1 MVWFGG
7 ILFAMLLF
15 FGLLFYYFFN
25 QGVSRS
31 LLNDMHTKAEY
42 IKAAVLPYLDTPEKI
57 DTHVIHY
64 AYAVLKEGKILYK
77 TNDFYLEETETLQE
91 DDKLIFKE
99 DEGYQ
104 NAIYVMEVEKP
115 IKAFIVVVAYHI
127 DDEMEDMVDLLL
139 WIMPILFL
147 LLLWVASRLI
157 DKVLIPVRALSSQAS
172 HIHVDRLV
180 ATLDEGSEYSE
191 TVELNRAFNAMIA
204 RLEQGVS
211 QLNRFNSDVSHE
223 LRTPLTAI
231 RGEIET
237 VLRHPRDEAYY
248 RKSME
253 SILYETGQIE
263 AIVENLL
270 ALSKYD
276 KESFSQSYKTVDLS
290 SLLLGVLEQYAQKI
304 EAKEIRVD
312 ILCLEPIVY
321 DCNKQLITTVLSNL
335 MDNALKYST
344 EKSTVKLSLCM
355 ETGRAVFAIEDEGS
369 GIPAE
374 DLGRITERFYRVD
387 QSRTRKIKGFGLGLS
402 IVKNILDLHHAHL
415 DIKSEMGKGTIVRV
429 IFPE

>member
-1 MVWFGG
+1 M
-7 ILFAMLLF
+7 ILFAVLLF

-31 LLNDMHTKAEY
+31 LLNDMHAKAEY
-42 IKAAVLPYLDTPEKI
+42 IKVAVLPYLNTPEKI
-57 DTHVIHY
+57 DAHAVHY
-64 AYAVLKEGKILYK
+64 AYAILKKGQILYQ
-77 TNDFYLEETETLQE
+77 TDDFHVDEIDTLQE
-91 DDKLIFKE
+91 DDKLVFRT

-104 NAIYVMEVEKP
+104 NAIYVMEVDKP
-115 IKAFIVVVAYHI
+115 IQAYIVVVAYHI
-127 DDEMEDMVDLLL
+127 DDEMEDIVDLLL
-139 WIMPILFL
+139 WIIPILFL

-157 DKVLIPVRALSSQAS
+157 DKVLTPVKALSSQAS

-180 ATLDEGSEYSE
+180 ASLDEGSEYKE
-191 TVELNRAFNAMIA
+191 TAELNRTFNAMIV

-270 ALSKYD
+270 ALSRYD
-276 KESFSQSYKTVDLS
+276 KESFSQSYEAVELS

-304 EAKEIRVD
+304 GEKEIKVD
-312 ILCLEPIVY
+312 IRCLEPIVY
-321 DCNKQLITTVLSNL
+321 TCNKHLVATVFSNL
-335 MDNALKYST
+335 LDNALKYSPD
-344 EKSTVKLSLCM
+344 KCTVRLSLCM
-355 ETGRAVFAIEDEGS
+355 EAEKPVFSIEDEGS
-369 GIPAE
+369 GIPEE
-374 DLGRITERFYRVD
+374 DLERITERFYRVD
-387 QSRTRKIKGFGLGLS
+387 QSRTRQIKGFGLGLS
-402 IVKNILDLHHAHL
+402 IVKNILDLHGALL
-415 DIKSEMGKGTIVRV
+415 DIRSEVDRGTMVRV
-429 IFPE
+429 VFPK

>member
-1 MVWFGG
+1 
-7 ILFAMLLF
+7 
-15 FGLLFYYFFN
+15 
-25 QGVSRS
+25 
-31 LLNDMHTKAEY
+31 
-42 IKAAVLPYLDTPEKI
+42 
-57 DTHVIHY
+57 
-64 AYAVLKEGKILYK
+64 
-77 TNDFYLEETETLQE
+77 
-91 DDKLIFKE
+91 
-99 DEGYQ
+99 
-104 NAIYVMEVEKP
+104 
-115 IKAFIVVVAYHI
+115 
-127 DDEMEDMVDLLL
+127 
-139 WIMPILFL
+139 
-147 LLLWVASRLI
+147 
-157 DKVLIPVRALSSQAS
+157 
-172 HIHVDRLV
+172 
-180 ATLDEGSEYSE
+180 
-191 TVELNRAFNAMIA
+191 MIA

-270 ALSKYD
+270 ALSRYD
-276 KESFSQSYKTVDLS
+276 KESFSRSYKTVDLS

-304 EAKEIRVD
+304 EAKEIKVD
-312 ILCLEPIVY
+312 IQCLEPIVY

-335 MDNALKYST
+335 MDNALKYSA

-355 ETGRAVFAIEDEGS
+355 ETGRAVFTIEDEGS

-374 DLGRITERFYRVD
+374 DLERITERFYRVD

-415 DIKSEMGKGTIVRV
+415 DIKSEMGKGTTVRV